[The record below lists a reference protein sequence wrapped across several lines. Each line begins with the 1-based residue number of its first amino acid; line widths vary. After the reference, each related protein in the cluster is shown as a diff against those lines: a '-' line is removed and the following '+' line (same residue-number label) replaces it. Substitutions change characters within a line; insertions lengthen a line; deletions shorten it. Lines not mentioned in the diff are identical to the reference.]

1 MPKRKQPGTLGRHV
15 GGEAAA
21 ARGHEVRDL
30 PVRLAFVSLSV
41 LIGALGLFLIITLAL
56 QYIYVNQLPCLCPP
70 NGVLSANPAGTVPA
84 AVIRRQNPA
93 SESEQY
99 VTEQNERLNSYGWV
113 NQSSGVVHIP
123 IERAMQLLLERGL
136 PTRPQSE
143 ADRFQDKA
151 DTMPSYS
158 SSGRAAEQQVR

>member
-1 MPKRKQPGTLGRHV
+1 MPKRKEPEALGRHV
-15 GGEAAA
+15 GGQTAA

-30 PVRLAFVSLSV
+30 PVRFAVISLGALV
-41 LIGALGLFLIITLAL
+41 GALGLFLLTTSLF
-56 QYIYVNQLPCLCPP
+56 QYVYVSQLPCLCPP
-70 NGVLSANPAGTVPA
+70 DGVLSANPASTVPA

-93 SESEQY
+93 GEAEQY
-99 VTEQNERLNSYGWV
+99 LAEQHERLDSYGWV
-113 NQSSGVVHIP
+113 NQSTGVVHIP

-143 ADRFQDKA
+143 SDRFRDKG

-158 SSGRAAEQQVR
+158 SSGRADEPQAR

>member
-1 MPKRKQPGTLGRHV
+1 MSKRRQPETLGRHV
-15 GGEAAA
+15 GGETAA

-30 PVRLAFVSLSV
+30 PVRMAFISLAALV
-41 LIGALGLFLIITLAL
+41 GALGLFLVITSAL

-99 VTEQNERLNSYGWV
+99 LAEQNERLNTYGWV
-113 NQSSGVVHIP
+113 SQNGGVVHIP
-123 IERAMQLLLERGL
+123 IERAMQLLLQRGL

-143 ADRFQDKA
+143 ADRFQDKG
-151 DTMPSYS
+151 DTMPAYS
-158 SSGRAAEQQVR
+158 SSGRAVEQQVR